1 MWIIQLLLAWA
12 LLYWAFRLMIGI
24 GGKQDKN
31 GPPSESGSG
40 FTDSDSDYIS
50 NNPDV
55 LRPEIQPDE
64 FDPTEYF

>member
-12 LLYWAFRLMIGI
+12 LLYWAFRFMIGI
-24 GGKQDKN
+24 GGKRDKN
-31 GPPSESGSG
+31 GPPIDSESGL
-40 FTDSDSDYIS
+40 TDSEAGYLEND
-50 NNPDV
+50 PDL

>member
-1 MWIIQLLLAWA
+1 MWIIQLFAAWM

-40 FTDSDSDYIS
+40 FTDSDSGYIS
-50 NNPDV
+50 NYPDV
-55 LRPEIQPDE
+55 LRPDIEDE

>member
-31 GPPSESGSG
+31 GPPIDSESGFPESESG
-40 FTDSDSDYIS
+40 YLR

-55 LRPEIQPDE
+55 LRPDIGEE